1 MSVEAKTID
10 ARSRSTK
17 AKGDGPGSTPAEL
30 SSPNWMSN
38 GPIVFPERLAGRN
51 DPATG
56 VIAPITIESAAIR
69 LTDTI
74 LGYNEQDLEQTLR
87 AIAADIGMAHI
98 AYMRFAP
105 DKSSD
110 ASLLTGART
119 YSFQWQTRYFLK
131 QYIFIDPVLA
141 HGSKAI
147 LPFDWD
153 ELPRDDPAIQAFFT
167 DAVNHG
173 VGCNGISV
181 PVRSRLGVYSLVSFT
196 GNHSRPEWEVFK
208 KNNMVKLQ
216 LISVLIDSAASVNL
230 KLSSPPVKLSKREEQ
245 CLIWAARGKTYQDIS
260 DILSISFGSVKS
272 YLDTARH
279 KLNCANL
286 THAVGVAIATGVI
299 PAKAL
304 QGSAFK

>member
-1 MSVEAKTID
+1 MSIQW
-10 ARSRSTK
+10 R
-17 AKGDGPGSTPAEL
+17 TPMP
-30 SSPNWMSN
+30 S
-38 GPIVFPERLAGRN
+38 
-51 DPATG
+51 
-56 VIAPITIESAAIR
+56 ITIESAAIR

-74 LGYNEQDLEQTLR
+74 LGYNDQDLQETLK
-87 AIAADIGMAHI
+87 AIAADIGVSHI

-110 ASLLTGART
+110 ASLLTGTVT

-131 QYIFIDPVLA
+131 QYVLIDPVVA
-141 HGSKAI
+141 NGSKAV

-153 ELPRDDPAIQAFFT
+153 ELPRDDPTILAFFT
-167 DAVNHG
+167 DAINHD
-173 VGCNGISV
+173 VGRNGISV
-181 PVRSRLGVYSLVSFT
+181 PVRNRRGVYSLVSFT
-196 GNHSRPEWEVFK
+196 SNHTKPEWEEFK
-208 KNNMVKLQ
+208 KHNMVKLQ

-260 DILSISFGSVKS
+260 DILNISFGSVKS

>member
-1 MSVEAKTID
+1 MSH
-10 ARSRSTK
+10 
-17 AKGDGPGSTPAEL
+17 
-30 SSPNWMSN
+30 
-38 GPIVFPERLAGRN
+38 GPIEFSERLAGKS

-74 LGYNEQDLEQTLR
+74 LGYNEQDLEHTLR
-87 AIAADIGMAHI
+87 ALAADIGMAHI

-119 YSFQWQTRYFLK
+119 YSVQWQTRYFLK
-131 QYIFIDPVLA
+131 QYILIDPVLA
-141 HGSKAI
+141 HGTKAI

-153 ELPRDDPAIQAFFT
+153 ELPREDPAVLAFFA
-167 DAVNHG
+167 DAVSHG
-173 VGCNGISV
+173 VGRNGISV
-181 PVRSRLGVYSLVSFT
+181 PVRNRRGVYSLVSFT
-196 GNHSRPEWEVFK
+196 SNHSKPEWEEFK

-230 KLSSPPVKLSKREEQ
+230 KLSGPPVKLSKREEQ

>member
-17 AKGDGPGSTPAEL
+17 AKGDGPRSTPAEL

-38 GPIVFPERLAGRN
+38 GPIDFPEKLAGRN

-56 VIAPITIESAAIR
+56 VIAPITIKSAAIR

-181 PVRSRLGVYSLVSFT
+181 PVRSRRGVYSLVSFT

-216 LISVLIDSAASVNL
+216 LISVLINSAASVNL

>member
-1 MSVEAKTID
+1 MGNV
-10 ARSRSTK
+10 
-17 AKGDGPGSTPAEL
+17 
-30 SSPNWMSN
+30 
-38 GPIVFPERLAGRN
+38 
-51 DPATG
+51 
-56 VIAPITIESAAIR
+56 TIESAAIR

-74 LGYNEQDLEQTLR
+74 LGYNEQDLEETLK
-87 AIAADIGMAHI
+87 AIALDIGVNHI

-110 ASLLTGART
+110 ASLLTGTVT

-131 QYIFIDPVLA
+131 QYVLIDPVIS
-141 HGSKAI
+141 HGSKAV

-153 ELPRDDPAIQAFFT
+153 DLAHDDDPAVQAFFA
-167 DAVNHG
+167 DALTHD
-173 VGCNGISV
+173 VGLNGLSI
-181 PVRSRLGVYSLVSFT
+181 PVRNRRGVYSLVSYT
-196 GNHSRPEWEVFK
+196 SNHSKPEWQEFK
-208 KNNMVKLQ
+208 KGNMIKLQ

-260 DILSISFGSVKS
+260 DILNISFGSVKS

-304 QGSAFK
+304 QGSSFK

>member
-181 PVRSRLGVYSLVSFT
+181 PVRSRRGVYSLVSFT

>member
-1 MSVEAKTID
+1 MARAHGKFTI
-10 ARSRSTK
+10 K
-17 AKGDGPGSTPAEL
+17 
-30 SSPNWMSN
+30 
-38 GPIVFPERLAGRN
+38 
-51 DPATG
+51 
-56 VIAPITIESAAIR
+56 SAAIK

-74 LGYNEQDLEQTLR
+74 LGYNEQDLEETLK
-87 AIAADIGMAHI
+87 AIAVDIGVSHI
-98 AYMRFAP
+98 AYLRFAP

-110 ASLLTGART
+110 ASLLTGTVT

-131 QYIFIDPVLA
+131 QYILIDPVIA
-141 HGSKAI
+141 SGSKAVV
-147 LPFDWD
+147 PFDWD
-153 ELPRDDPAIQAFFT
+153 EVPRDDPAIQAFFA
-167 DAVNHG
+167 DALSHD
-173 VGCNGISV
+173 VGRNGISV
-181 PVRSRLGVYSLVSFT
+181 PVRNRLGVYSMVSFSS
-196 GNHSRPEWEVFK
+196 NHTKPEWEQFK

-216 LISVLIDSAASVNL
+216 LISVLINSAASVNL
-230 KLSSPPVKLSKREEQ
+230 KNLKLSSSPVNYRKEEQ

-260 DILSISFGSVKS
+260 DILNISFGSVKS